1 MQFGPKELADEYSVC
16 CNHLHRPFTIFLN
29 ITPSALTPF
38 DTSDEEL
45 LFNYSFKSSLISH
58 LLIAVAL
65 HLTKA
70 EVCCFGEVTEVSIC
84 KLKPKKNILRK

>member
-1 MQFGPKELADEYSVC
+1 MSLLQSFTQAFYHISKYNTEL
-16 CNHLHRPFTIFLN
+16 
-29 ITPSALTPF
+29 PSALTAF